1 MQKTLEEL
9 AVLTKGRLYG
19 DGGTVITGV
28 ASLEDAGTGDITF
41 LADKRLSRFLKSTK
55 ASAVILSGEAPGGIN
70 QLIVKDPLASFSAIL
85 DVFRPAA
92 LPPPGISPKAEIH
105 PGAVLGSG
113 VSIQA
118 FAVVEAGARIGD
130 RVILFPGVYVGRNA
144 EIGEG
149 SVLYP
154 GVAVREECRIGKRVI
169 IHCNSVVG
177 SDGFGYARVGT
188 KYSKIPQRGIVRIE
202 DDVELGACVTVDRA
216 TIGETVIGS
225 GSKIDNLVQIAHNVK
240 IGSDTAMAAQVG
252 IAGST
257 RVGSRVQFG
266 GQVGLAGHIVI
277 GDDSMIGAQSGVM
290 NDVPEKA
297 AWSGSPAMPH
307 RDWLRSQSVF
317 PKLPE
322 LKKKVEELEKKVKEL
337 ERDLKGVRADGN

>member
-9 AVLTKGRLYG
+9 ALLTGGRVSG
-19 DGGTVITGV
+19 DASAVITGV
-28 ASLEDAGTGDITF
+28 ASIEDAGQGDITF
-41 LADKRLSRFLKSTK
+41 LADKRLSGFLASTK
-55 ASAVILSGEAPGGIN
+55 ASAVITGAEAAGGVN
-70 QLIVKDPLASFSAIL
+70 QLIVKNPLLAFSAIL
-85 DVFRPAA
+85 DVFRPAE
-92 LPPPGISPKAEIH
+92 LPQPGISPKAEIH
-105 PGAVLGSG
+105 PGAILGSG

-118 FAVVEAGARIGD
+118 FAVVEAGAKVGD
-130 RVILFPGVYVGRNA
+130 RVALFPGVYVGKNA
-144 EIGEG
+144 GIGDD

-169 IHCNSVVG
+169 IHANTVVG
-177 SDGFGYARVGT
+177 SDGFGYVREGA
-188 KYSKIPQRGIVRIE
+188 KYIKVPQRGIVRIE

-240 IGSDTAMAAQVG
+240 IGSDTVMAAQTG

-266 GQVGLAGHIVI
+266 GQVGLAGHITI

-290 NDVPEKA
+290 SDLPGKA

-307 RDWLRSQSVF
+307 RDWLRAQAVF
-317 PKLPE
+317 SKLPG
-322 LKKKVEELEKKVKEL
+322 LKKKVEELEKKIKEI
-337 ERDLKGVRADGN
+337 ENLKGQDNG